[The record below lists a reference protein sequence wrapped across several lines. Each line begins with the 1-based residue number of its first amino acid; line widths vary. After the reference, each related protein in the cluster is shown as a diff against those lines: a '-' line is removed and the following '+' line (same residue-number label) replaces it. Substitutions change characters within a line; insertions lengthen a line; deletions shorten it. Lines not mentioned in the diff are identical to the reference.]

1 GRETIESDSEGNE
14 RAGHLSGTIQRVCE
28 ASANYC
34 ALLESRALAA
44 ERRAQQQ
51 APGNAADEQGAAP
64 AQAGASDIAGREG
77 IRQNSEAIQ
86 AVLNLADRS
95 LAHPP
100 HATPKASARPKD
112 AGQEI
117 NRLREECRLT
127 IEDLAEA
134 IGAAPRTVQR
144 HLAGK
149 NRPLPRFVAAYEHVF
164 SRLLKRK
171 VV

>member
-14 RAGHLSGTIQRVCE
+14 GAHHLSGTIQRVCE

-34 ALLESRALAA
+34 AVLESRALAA

-51 APGNAADEQGAAP
+51 AEDAA
-64 AQAGASDIAGREG
+64 DIAGREG
-77 IRQNSEAIQ
+77 IRQDSEDSEA
-86 AVLNLADRS
+86 ARRLTGTSR
-95 LAHPP
+95 AHPP
-100 HATPKASARPKD
+100 NVTPKAPARPKD

-127 IEDLAEA
+127 IEDLAKA
-134 IGAAPRTVQR
+134 IEAAPRTVQR